1 MGGFKQTIVLMGV
14 EIDLGKFR
22 QWVNG
27 LGWSYPNGQ
36 NEEDII
42 KTHYQSFYPAWLKRR
57 NIVNDKLNNQ
67 GDFKAK

>member
-22 QWVNG
+22 EWVNG
-27 LGWSYPNGQ
+27 WGWSYPKGQ
-36 NEEDII
+36 NEEYII
-42 KTHYQSFYPAWLKRR
+42 KTHYPSFYTAWLQKRKT
-57 NIVNDKLNNQ
+57 VNEKLNNQ